1 MPASRI
7 LPQISTEKPI
17 KFEIPQPEHIAE
29 SMLVSTAFSRI
40 ELSSTARYHKNF
52 VELAGGFDKA
62 AHYLSTSP
70 YRELLEVLFDNKQ
83 RGITGW
89 ILTNPSPR
97 RALHHFQLRELL
109 GMLTPTETKRYFDTV
124 ADELPEEAISLLE
137 EGILER
143 GFLLKCNSCS
153 FNSWY
158 PAEHV
163 GQVFQCSRCFHSQV
177 YKSNPLWLYKLREVI
192 FQGFEDD
199 MQVPLLAL
207 NYLKRRSQHH
217 FEWIPDSDVY
227 WFENDEEMHQNVD
240 ILCIC
245 DGKLFIGEAKSNDEI
260 DVRQFSFYEKICKI
274 VTVDGIV
281 FATSKPQ
288 WGRGVDQ
295 PY

>member
-1 MPASRI
+1 
-7 LPQISTEKPI
+7 
-17 KFEIPQPEHIAE
+17 
-29 SMLVSTAFSRI
+29 
-40 ELSSTARYHKNF
+40 
-52 VELAGGFDKA
+52 
-62 AHYLSTSP
+62 
-70 YRELLEVLFDNKQ
+70 
-83 RGITGW
+83 
-89 ILTNPSPR
+89 
-97 RALHHFQLRELL
+97 
-109 GMLTPTETKRYFDTV
+109 
-124 ADELPEEAISLLE
+124 
-137 EGILER
+137 
-143 GFLLKCNSCS
+143 
-153 FNSWY
+153 
-158 PAEHV
+158 
-163 GQVFQCSRCFHSQV
+163 
-177 YKSNPLWLYKLREVI
+177 VI

-260 DVRQFSFYEKICKI
+260 DVRQFSFYEKICKL

-295 PY
+295 RIEQLKSWFVGEVLVLTETELYPNTLPKRRA